1 MNLIAGIIRR
11 PYMVAVAVLLLGLF
25 SWLALREI
33 PVQLKP
39 TVDKPIITVNTSY
52 RGASAGEVEE
62 AVTRELEE
70 VLQRVQGV
78 IEMTSESSEGLSSI
92 TLEFAFGTDT
102 QLAAIDVVNQLSRVP
117 SLPLEADEPAI
128 QIGGR
133 EEENAVMWLSVR
145 THYDANRARRIVE
158 ESVRSRI
165 ERVAGVSGLFVV
177 GGSEREI
184 QVRLDA
190 ERLVAHGISVQQAL
204 AAVRGGNENRRGG
217 TLEAGGKQ
225 ISVRTVSRAL
235 DAGELARIVLKE
247 DAGGR
252 VTLGDVAEC
261 VDAYRELDGF
271 VDIDGKPGVAIG
283 VQRKTG
289 ANVVE
294 LTQGVEQAVEEVNA
308 AMQGRGIDL
317 YLEPVYKET
326 RYIEE
331 ALSFVQGNLVVGSL
345 LAIAVLFIFLRSVKS
360 VLVVALSIPISL
372 VSVFLVLYLF
382 DRTLNVISLA
392 GLAFASG
399 MVVDNAIVVLEN
411 IYRHMQRGKSAV
423 QASIDGTS
431 EVWGGVLAS
440 TLTTVAV
447 FVPILIAKDEASLLF
462 VELAL
467 AISASVGLSLVVSI
481 SVVPVLV
488 NLFFKH
494 SLPPAADSDDDTGT
508 GAFGRAYA
516 RFCAWVVRREPGSA
530 QTKLGLILLVIAG
543 CALSYKLVP
552 PAEYLPA
559 GNQNLIFFFASP
571 IPGTRPEVVHDNFE
585 PLQRW
590 ALAQPET
597 GSMFAVTG
605 PFFNG
610 GGVVLKPEHADPAT
624 LAAFHQRMYGPAMSL
639 AGFQF
644 VVPVRASLFNDS
656 GKQFEVE
663 LSGPDFATLSS
674 ASGELQG
681 ALQGVKG
688 VQFVRSSLVTGK
700 PEARVMVDPQRVREA
715 GLDVE
720 AVATV
725 IETVVAGRR
734 VSALVDGGREVD
746 VNVLVP
752 SEDLATLEQLEALRF
767 VAPDG
772 RVIALCSVARVEAGS
787 GPVTIRRLE
796 RERNVLLTVNIAP
809 DAPLEEVI
817 ASIERELFPAF
828 SAKLGPAYS
837 LSIGGAGD
845 ELGKTLRALTGGFW
859 LSVLIVYLLLVTL
872 FSSWVQPWIILA
884 TIPLS
889 VAGGLVGIALAHSLS
904 GGQASFDVIAMLGF
918 IILGGIVVNNAI
930 LIIHQRNNFLA
941 EGMDAAH
948 ALELASRSRLRPILM
963 TVITT
968 VAGMLPLAIGGGAGS
983 ELYQGLGAVICG
995 GLIVSTVIT
1004 LFLVPMVLSLIPA
1017 RVSRAE

>member
-25 SWLALREI
+25 SWLSLQRI

-39 TVDKPIITVNTSY
+39 TVDKPIITITTSY

-78 IEMTSESSEGLSSI
+78 IEMTSESTEGLSTI

-117 SLPLEADEPAI
+117 SLPQEADEPAL

-133 EEENAVMWLSVR
+133 EEENAVMWLAVR

-184 QVRLDA
+184 QIRLDP
-190 ERLVAHGISVQQAL
+190 ERLVQHGISIPQAL
-204 AAVRGGNENRRGG
+204 AAVRGGNENRRAG
-217 TLEAGGKQ
+217 TLETGGKQ
-225 ISVRTVSRAL
+225 ISVRTVSRAGN
-235 DAGELARIVLKE
+235 AEELSRIVLRE
-247 DAGGR
+247 SEGGR
-252 VTLGDVAEC
+252 VTIGDVAQC
-261 VDAYRELDGF
+261 VDSYRELDGF
-271 VDIDGKPGVAIG
+271 VDIDGVPGVAIG

-294 LTQGVEQAVEEVNA
+294 LTRGVEAAMEEVNGS
-308 AMQGRGIDL
+308 MQSRGIDL
-317 YLEPVYKET
+317 RLEPVYKET
-326 RYIEE
+326 RYIED
-331 ALSFVQGNLVVGSL
+331 ALSFANGNLIVGSL
-345 LAIAVLFIFLRSVKS
+345 LAIAVLLVFLRSLKS
-360 VLVVALSIPISL
+360 VLVIALSIPISL
-372 VSVFLVLYLF
+372 VSVFLVLYAF
-382 DRTLNVISLA
+382 DRTLNVISIA

-440 TLTTVAV
+440 TLTTIAV
-447 FVPILIAKDEASLLF
+447 FVPILLAQDEASLLF

-467 AISASVGLSLVVSI
+467 AISAAVSLSLIVSI

-488 NLFFKH
+488 NLFFA
-494 SLPPAADSDDDTGT
+494 SSAPPAADSDDDTGT
-508 GAFGRAYA
+508 GVFGRAYA
-516 RFCAWVVRREPGSA
+516 RFCAWVACREPGNA
-530 QTKLGLILLVIAG
+530 QAKLGWILLVIAG
-543 CALSYKLVP
+543 CVLSYRLVP

-610 GGVVLKPEHADPAT
+610 GGVVLKPEHSDPNT
-624 LAAFHQRMYGPAMSL
+624 LAAFHQRMYGPAMGL

-663 LSGPDFATLSS
+663 LSGPDFDTLAR

-700 PEARVMVDPQRVREA
+700 PEARVVVDPQRAREA

-720 AVATV
+720 TVATV
-725 IETVVAGRR
+725 IETVIAGRR

-752 SEDLATLEQLEALRF
+752 SAGIDTLDQLERLRF

-772 RVIALCSVARVEAGS
+772 RVIALGSVARVEPAG

-809 DAPLEEVI
+809 EAPLEEVI
-817 ASIERELFPAF
+817 GTIQRELFPRFAQQ
-828 SAKLGPAYS
+828 LGPAYT
-837 LSIGGAGD
+837 LAIGGAGD
-845 ELGKTLRALTGGFW
+845 ELGKTLASLSGGFW

-889 VAGGLVGIALAHSLS
+889 VAGGLIGIALAHSLS
-904 GGQASFDVIAMLGF
+904 GGQANFDVIAMLGF
-918 IILGGIVVNNAI
+918 IILAGIVVNNAI
-930 LIIHQRNNFLA
+930 LILHQRNNFLA
-941 EGMDAAH
+941 EGLDAAKS
-948 ALELASRSRLRPILM
+948 LELAARSRLRPILM

-968 VAGMLPLAIGGGAGS
+968 VAGMLPLAIGGGAGA
-983 ELYQGLGAVICG
+983 ELYQGLGAVITG
-995 GLIVSTVIT
+995 GLLVSTIIT
-1004 LFLVPMVLSLIPA
+1004 LFLVPMVLSLMPSK
-1017 RVSRAE
+1017 R